1 MGNCILWSTF
11 KDLRVSCKSFLSQ
24 SLLQI
29 FSILCILKAQ
39 LLLVYFVFTVTA
51 PSERFYLYKR
61 MEIQVAAEAVS
72 RQEEDDLLR
81 AVMRNRLSVS

>member
-1 MGNCILWSTF
+1 MWETASCGPHSKISESLANLF
-11 KDLRVSCKSFLSQ
+11 YLRVSCKSFL
-24 SLLQI
+24 
-29 FSILCILKAQ
+29 LCILKAQ